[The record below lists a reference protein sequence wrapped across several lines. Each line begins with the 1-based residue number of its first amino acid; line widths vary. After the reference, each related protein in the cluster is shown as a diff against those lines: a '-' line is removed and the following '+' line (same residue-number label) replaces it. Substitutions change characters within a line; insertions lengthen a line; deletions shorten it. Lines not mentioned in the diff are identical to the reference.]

1 MAKRLILLLLLLS
14 FPSVTLAYSVLD
26 YFSDKTGPIIS
37 SDFNIGRPHRGDVR
51 IPFII
56 KDNNTSVKNVAVYL
70 DTRDV
75 TKNVFFGDDH
85 YKNSY
90 AFNSEN
96 MPDGKHTLTIVADDS
111 SKKKNRS
118 VQEIIFNIDNTAPLL
133 TLASGGGI
141 FAQGKTAY
149 LYFTSTEPSIEI
161 DGIFQTKE
169 FRAYPYR
176 DKYRAVI
183 GFSIDDPGNEN
194 YFMKVKAKDRAG
206 NTSDY
211 HYKVYV
217 KKTKFGML
225 SFTLKPKNMEMLM
238 PDTIR
243 ADWKKIED
251 VVSRENDEKYY
262 QGKFIAPTTG
272 RISMIFGLNEYI
284 NGAESGKHRGLD
296 FANAAGTQIVA
307 SNSGIIGLSEYLP
320 AHGNT
325 VVIDHGQGIYT
336 YYAHMKK
343 LLVTPGTKVQKGQI
357 VGLMGATGVAT
368 GPHLHFAVSLHNLR
382 VDPMQWLKGAVVD

>member
-1 MAKRLILLLLLLS
+1 LLILLLS
-14 FPSVTLAYSVLD
+14 IPSVSLAYSVLD
-26 YFSDKTGPIIS
+26 YFGDKTGPVIS
-37 SDFNIGRPHRGDVR
+37 SDFDTGRPHRGDVR

-56 KDNNTSVKNVAVYL
+56 KDDGTSVKKVSVYF
-70 DTRDV
+70 DTKDVTRD
-75 TKNVFFGDDH
+75 VFFGDDQ

-90 AFNSEN
+90 AFNSEK
-96 MPDGKHTLTIVADDS
+96 MPDGKHTLTIVADDT

-149 LYFTSTEPSIEI
+149 LYFTTSEPNIEI
-161 DGIFQTKE
+161 DGIFQAKE
-169 FRAYPYR
+169 IRAYPYNK
-176 DKYRAVI
+176 KYRAVI

-194 YFMKVKAKDRAG
+194 YFLRVKARDLAG
-206 NTSDY
+206 NISDY
-211 HYKVYV
+211 HYRVYV
-217 KKTKFGML
+217 KNTKFGVL
-225 SFTLKPKNMEMLM
+225 SFTLHPKKVEMLM

-243 ADWKKIED
+243 ADWKKVED

-262 QGKFIAPTTG
+262 HGNFMKPIAG
-272 RISMIFGLNEYI
+272 RVSMQFGTNEFI
-284 NGAESGKHRGLD
+284 NGEESGKHRGLD
-296 FANAAGTQIVA
+296 FAAAAGTPIWAANNGVVR
-307 SNSGIIGLSEYLP
+307 LSEYLP

-343 LLVTPGTKVQKGQI
+343 LLVTVGTKIKKGETI
-357 VGLMGATGVAT
+357 GLVGATGVAT
-368 GPHLHFAVSLHNLR
+368 GPHLHFSVSLHNLR
-382 VDPMQWLKGAVVD
+382 VDPAQWLQGVIKD

>member
-1 MAKRLILLLLLLS
+1 MTKRLILLILLLS
-14 FPSVTLAYSVLD
+14 IPSVSLAYSVLD

-37 SDFNIGRPHRGDVR
+37 SDFDISSPHRGDVR

-56 KDNNTSVKNVAVYL
+56 KDDGTSVKKVSVYL

-75 TKNVFFGDDH
+75 TRNVFFGDDH
-85 YKNSY
+85 YKDSY
-90 AFNSEN
+90 AFNSEK
-96 MPDGKHTLTIVADDS
+96 MPDGKHTLTIVADDA

-118 VQEIIFNIDNTAPLL
+118 VQEITFYIDNTAPLL
-133 TLASGGGI
+133 TLASGGGL

-149 LYFTSTEPSIEI
+149 LYFTSSEPNIEI
-161 DGIFQTKE
+161 DGTFQAKE
-169 FRAYPYR
+169 IRAYPYNK
-176 DKYRAVI
+176 KYRAVI

-194 YFMKVKAKDRAG
+194 YFLRVKARDPAG
-206 NTSDY
+206 NVSDY

-217 KKTKFGML
+217 KNTKFGVL
-225 SFTLKPKNMEMLM
+225 SFTLKPKVVEMLM

-251 VVSRENDEKYY
+251 VVSRENNEKYY
-262 QGKFIAPTTG
+262 HGKFITPTAG
-272 RISMIFGLNEYI
+272 RISMKFGLNEFI

-307 SNSGIIGLSEYLP
+307 SNSGIVRLSEYLP

-343 LLVTPGTKVQKGQI
+343 LLVMSGTGIKKGQVI
-357 VGLMGATGVAT
+357 GLMGATGVAT
-368 GPHLHFAVSLHNLR
+368 GPHLHFSVSLHNLR
-382 VDPMQWLKGAVVD
+382 VDPAQWLSGVIKD

>member
-1 MAKRLILLLLLLS
+1 LLLVLW
-14 FPSVTLAYSVLD
+14 FPSTSLAYSVLD
-26 YFSDKTGPIIS
+26 HFSDKTGPIIS
-37 SDFNIGRPHRGDVR
+37 SVFNAGRPHRGDVR

-56 KDNNTSVKNVAVYL
+56 KDNNTSVKKVAVYL
-70 DTRDV
+70 DARDV
-75 TKNVFFGDDH
+75 TKDVFFGDDN

-90 AFNSEN
+90 AFDSEK
-96 MPDGKHTLTIVADDS
+96 MPDGKHILTIVADDS
-111 SKKKNRS
+111 SKKMNRS
-118 VQEIIFNIDNTAPLL
+118 VQEISFNIDNTAPLL

-149 LYFTSTEPSIEI
+149 LYFTSSEPGIGI
-161 DGIFQTKE
+161 DGVFQSKE
-169 FRAYPYR
+169 FRAYPYQN
-176 DKYRAVI
+176 KYRAVI

-194 YFMKVKAKDRAG
+194 YFMRVKAKDRAG
-206 NTSDY
+206 NLSDY

-217 KKTKFGML
+217 KKTKYGML

-238 PDTIR
+238 PDVIR

-251 VVSRENDEKYY
+251 VVGRENNDKYY
-262 QGKFIAPTTG
+262 QGKFITPAEG
-272 RISMIFGLNEYI
+272 RISMTFGLNEFI

-296 FANAAGTQIVA
+296 FANAAGTSIIA
-307 SNSGIIGLSEYLP
+307 SNSGIVRLSEYLP

-343 LLVTPGTKVQKGQI
+343 LLATPGTKVQKGQV

-382 VDPMQWLKGAVVD
+382 VDPMQWLNGAVID

>member
-1 MAKRLILLLLLLS
+1 MAKHLILLILLLS
-14 FPSVTLAYSVLD
+14 FPSVSLAYSVLD

-37 SDFNIGRPHRGDVR
+37 SDFDTGRPHKGDVR

-56 KDNNTSVKNVAVYL
+56 KENDTSVKKVAVYL

-75 TKNVFFGDDH
+75 TRDVFFGNDH

-90 AFNSEN
+90 AFDSEK
-96 MPDGKHTLTIVADDS
+96 MPDGKHTLTVVADDS

-118 VQEIIFNIDNTAPLL
+118 VQEITFNIDNTAPLL

-149 LYFTSTEPSIEI
+149 LYFTSSEPGVEI
-161 DGIFQTKE
+161 DGVFQAKD

-176 DKYRAVI
+176 NKYRAVV

-194 YFMKVKAKDRAG
+194 YFMRVKAKDRAG
-206 NTSDY
+206 NISDY

-217 KKTKFGML
+217 KKTKYGML
-225 SFTLKPKNMEMLM
+225 SFTLKPKNVEMLM
-238 PDTIR
+238 PDVIR

-262 QGKFIAPTTG
+262 QGNFIRPTTG
-272 RISMIFGLNEYI
+272 RVSMTFGLNEYI

-296 FANAAGTQIVA
+296 FANASGTQLVA
-307 SNSGIIGLSEYLP
+307 SNSGIVRLSEYLP

-343 LLVTPGTKVQKGQI
+343 LLVMSGTGVKKGQVI
-357 VGLMGATGVAT
+357 GLMGATGVAT

-382 VDPMQWLKGAVVD
+382 VDPAQWLQGVVVD

>member
-1 MAKRLILLLLLLS
+1 MAKQLILLILLLNI
-14 FPSVTLAYSVLD
+14 PSVSLAYSVLD

-37 SDFNIGRPHRGDVR
+37 SDFDTGRPHRGDVR

-56 KDNNTSVKNVAVYL
+56 KDNDTSAKKVAVYL

-75 TKNVFFGDDH
+75 TKDVFFGDDN

-90 AFNSEN
+90 AFNSEKL
-96 MPDGKHTLTIVADDS
+96 PDGKHTLTIVADDS

-118 VQEIIFNIDNTAPLL
+118 VQEIAFNIDNTAPLL

-149 LYFTSTEPSIEI
+149 LYFTSSEPGIEI

-169 FRAYPYR
+169 FCAYPYR
-176 DKYRAVI
+176 NKYRAVI
-183 GFSIDDPGNEN
+183 GFSIDDPGNQN
-194 YFMKVKAKDRAG
+194 YFMRVKAKDRAG
-206 NTSDY
+206 NISDY
-211 HYKVYV
+211 HYKIYV
-217 KKTKFGML
+217 KKMKYGML
-225 SFTLKPKNMEMLM
+225 SFTLKPKVVEMLM
-238 PDTIR
+238 PDVIR

-251 VVSRENDEKYY
+251 VVSQENNEKYY
-262 QGKFIAPTTG
+262 QGKFITPATG
-272 RISMIFGLNEYI
+272 RISMKFGLNEYI

-296 FANAAGTQIVA
+296 FASAAGTSIIA
-307 SNSGIIGLSEYLP
+307 SNAGIVRLSEYLP

-343 LLVTPGTKVQKGQI
+343 LLVMNGAGVKKGQLI
-357 VGLMGATGVAT
+357 GLMGATGVAT
-368 GPHLHFAVSLHNLR
+368 GPHLHFSVSLHNLR
-382 VDPMQWLKGAVVD
+382 VDPAQWLSGVVVD

>member
-1 MAKRLILLLLLLS
+1 MFLILILS
-14 FPSVTLAYSVLD
+14 FPSASLAYSVLD

-37 SDFNIGRPHRGDVR
+37 SDFNAGMPHRGDVR

-56 KDNNTSVKNVAVYL
+56 KENDTSVKKVAVYL
-70 DTRDV
+70 DDKDV
-75 TKNVFFGDDH
+75 TKDVFFGDDH

-96 MPDGKHTLTIVADDS
+96 MPDGKHMLTVIADDS
-111 SKKKNRS
+111 SKKKNKS
-118 VQEIIFNIDNTAPLL
+118 VQEIPFNIDNTAPLL
-133 TLASGGGI
+133 NLASGGGI

-149 LYFTSTEPSIEI
+149 LYFTSSEPSIEI

-169 FRAYPYR
+169 FRAYPYHK
-176 DKYRAVI
+176 KYRAVI

-194 YFMKVKAKDRAG
+194 YFLKVKAEDRAG
-206 NTSDY
+206 NISDY
-211 HYKVYV
+211 HYKIYV
-217 KKTKFGML
+217 KRTKFGTL
-225 SFTLKPKNMEMLM
+225 SFVLKPKEVEMLM

-251 VVSRENDEKYY
+251 VVTQENPEKYY
-262 QGKFIAPTTG
+262 QGNFIRPTSG
-272 RISMIFGLNEYI
+272 RISMPFGLDEFI

-296 FANAAGTQIVA
+296 FANAAGTPIKA
-307 SNSGIIGLSEYLP
+307 SNSGIVRLSEYLP

-325 VVIDHGQGIYT
+325 VVIDHGQGIFT

-343 LLVTPGTKVQKGQI
+343 LLVTVGTKIKKGQVI
-357 VGLMGATGVAT
+357 GLIGATGVAT
-368 GPHLHFAVSLHNLR
+368 GPHLHFSVSLHNLR
-382 VDPMQWLKGAVVD
+382 VDPMQWLKGVVVD